1 MNEKEII
8 LRAIKVRFFEQQLL
22 KLYDE
27 GHLNGT
33 VHTCIGQ
40 ELTPSTLV
48 EFLEEGDTMFSN
60 HRGHG
65 HYLSWTNDYAGLMNE
80 IIGNKAGCS
89 GGYGGSQHL
98 FFKDKFFS
106 NGIQAGMSPVAA
118 GYSFIQKESNVNNVS
133 VIFIG
138 DGTLGEGLLYET
150 LNLTSLKNL
159 PLLFVLENNGI
170 AQSTSMKQ
178 SFSGSLEDRIK
189 GFGLNFFKSNTE
201 SLDHLFETLKEA
213 VDKTRK
219 NSPSF
224 IEVKTKRLMSHSK
237 GDDNRSDEF
246 IENQWQNDLIN
257 KYISDDYKDQI
268 KFIEK
273 EIQNLASDAL
283 KEEKLKSVS
292 SKVSIINNSSY
303 EQEIM
308 SFKHSYGNKRY
319 NELIRKGISLI
330 LDKKGYFIGEDIE
343 NNNNYHP
350 KSYGGAFK
358 VSGDLSNKYPNQVMN
373 FPISEALI
381 AGFCNG
387 VSLSNVKCV
396 AEIMFGDFSTLI
408 IDQLIQHTSKF
419 TQMYGHKMSI
429 PFILRTPMGGGRGY
443 GPTHSQSLESIFL
456 GITNVQVVYLNNYID
471 PVNIYKDLSDNQANP
486 IIILENKLDYPKK
499 YRNNKIISH
508 NYFITKEIFPTVL
521 LYSKPKSVD
530 FLIVTYGGGLS
541 IAIDASE
548 ELAINHD
555 ILCNTVCFSN
565 LSNPNILILKNE
577 LKKSKNIILIEEGQ
591 TFNSFGSA
599 ITKQLSLEG
608 VDFNI
613 SHSFG
618 NNDIIPSSFMAE
630 KELLPSAQKIVNTLI
645 K

>member
-1 MNEKEII
+1 MNKEKVI
-8 LRAIKVRFFEQQLL
+8 LRAIKIRLFEQQLL
-22 KLYDE
+22 KLYNQ

-40 ELTPSTLV
+40 ELTPSSLV
-48 EFLEEGDTMFSN
+48 EFLKEGDTIFSN

-98 FFKDKFFS
+98 YFKKKFFS
-106 NGIQAGMSPVAA
+106 NGIQAGMSPIAA
-118 GYSFIQKESNVNNVS
+118 GYSFIQKESNKNNIS

-150 LNLTSLKNL
+150 LNFTSLKNL

-170 AQSTSMKQ
+170 AQSTSIKQ

-189 GFGLNFFKSNTE
+189 GFGLNFFKSNTD
-201 SLDHLFETLKEA
+201 SLDHLSDTFKKA
-213 VDKTRK
+213 VSKTRS
-219 NSPSF
+219 NCPSF
-224 IEVKTKRLMSHSK
+224 IEIKTKRLMSHSK

-257 KYISDDYKDQI
+257 KYISVDYKDRI
-268 KFIEK
+268 EFIEK
-273 EIQNLASDAL
+273 EIQNLALDAL

-292 SKVSIINNSSY
+292 LKVSTINNSSY
-303 EQEIM
+303 EQEDI
-308 SFKHSYGNKRY
+308 SFKHTYGNKRY

-330 LDKKGYFIGEDIE
+330 LDKKGYFVGEDIE
-343 NNNNYHP
+343 NNNEYHP

-387 VSLSNVKCV
+387 VSLNSVICI

-419 TQMYGHKMSI
+419 TQMYGHKMNI

-456 GITNVQVVYLNNYID
+456 GITNIQVIYLNNYID
-471 PVNIYKDLSDNQANP
+471 PINIYKHLSQNQENP

-499 YRNNKIISH
+499 FRNKKIITH
-508 NYFITKEIFPTVL
+508 NYIITKEIFPTVL
-521 LYSKPKSVD
+521 LYSKPNSID
-530 FLIVTYGGGLS
+530 FLFVTYGGGLS
-541 IAIDASE
+541 LAIDASE

-555 ILCNTVCFSN
+555 IFCNTICFSN
-565 LSNPNILILKNE
+565 LSNPNISILKNE
-577 LKKSKNIILIEEGQ
+577 LKKSKNIVLIEEGQ

-599 ITKQLSLEG
+599 IIKQLSLEKI
-608 VDFNI
+608 DFNL

-618 NNDIIPSSFMAE
+618 NNDIIPSSFVAE
-630 KELLPSAQKIVNTLI
+630 KELLPSSKKIVNALT